1 MIELIIRIIELL
13 NQIVGVM
20 LLVLA
25 GFWMLVLYVFL
36 LHSMV
41 NLVERMGK
49 GTVSLLR
56 RLFRK

>member
-1 MIELIIRIIELL
+1 MIELIFRIIELL

-36 LHSMV
+36 LHSLT

>member
-1 MIELIIRIIELL
+1 MIELILRIIELL
-13 NQIVGVM
+13 NQTVGVM

-36 LHSMV
+36 LVSIT
-41 NLVERMGK
+41 NQVERMGK
-49 GTVSLLR
+49 GTVSFLR

>member
-13 NQIVGVM
+13 NQIAGVM

-36 LHSMV
+36 LHSAV

>member
-20 LLVLA
+20 LLVLT

-36 LHSMV
+36 LRSIV
-41 NLVERMGK
+41 NLVERMGN